1 MRQLTT
7 RLSNSVQL
15 RFRSKTQVTNTLEKF
30 RLSMNLGNG
39 TWAITKEKS
48 NQKLNLKKSGPPKRM
63 KKFRQ
68 NPQKRIKKI
77 PGCRRYSR
85 TQKAVYLQYF
95 PNLSYNGGCRCKT
108 S

>member
-68 NPQKRIKKI
+68 NPIITRSLVVISIQKSKQQVCLLYTSPSPRDRQK
-77 PGCRRYSR
+77 SR
-85 TQKAVYLQYF
+85 M
-95 PNLSYNGGCRCKT
+95 P
-108 S
+108 